1 MSSETPAAVVVP
13 LPQPTGRRL
22 RLGPFPST
30 REALKF
36 VTYAAVGGVVAG
48 LVNPLAWLPFVG
60 GGFVLATY
68 QPEGRSLDGR
78 AADYVRWRWRCH
90 GGGPTPPRARV
101 RGPFTR
107 TSDGRMLAVLAA
119 GGAPVAFLPAEDARR
134 RFDQYRQ
141 LLRSLSDRV
150 FLRVGVEPLLDGPF
164 RGRGGRPSDPDA
176 GARAGYVE
184 LVRAVCRRRF
194 VRRVDVILF
203 APSAGPTDLSRLE
216 SEVQTVRQSLE
227 EMGVPSRR
235 LRGSELARAVE
246 RAGYPI
252 GGAGAT

>member
-1 MSSETPAAVVVP
+1 MSSGAQAAVVVP

-60 GGFVLATY
+60 AGFVLATY

-90 GGGPTPPRARV
+90 GGGSSDYRATV
-101 RGPFTR
+101 RGPFAR
-107 TSDGRMLAVLAA
+107 TSDGRMLAVLSA
-119 GGAPVAFLPAEDARR
+119 GGAPVAFLPAENARR
-134 RFDQYRQ
+134 RFDRYRQ

-150 FLRVGVEPLLDGPF
+150 YLRVGVEPLLEGPF
-164 RGRGGRPSDPDA
+164 RGRGGASGDPDA
-176 GARAGYVE
+176 GARAGYAE

-203 APSAGPTDLSRLE
+203 APSGGLSDRSRLE
-216 SEVQTVRQSLE
+216 SEVVAVRQSLE
-227 EMGVPSRR
+227 EMGVTSRR
-235 LRGSELARAVE
+235 LRGGELARAVH
-246 RAGYPI
+246 RAGYPTV
-252 GGAGAT
+252 GVGPG